1 MTSRSLFFKYMK
13 ENTKQRI
20 WSLALALLLCFFVFP
35 VTTALNI
42 STTFRPENLNS
53 SGLPAEL
60 ALAQAQQDFTRDML
74 RMYSMKGGAL
84 AFMLTMAAVV
94 LAASGFAYLH

>member
-35 VTTALNI
+35 VTTALHI

-53 SGLPAEL
+53 
-60 ALAQAQQDFTRDML
+60 R
-74 RMYSMKGGAL
+74 
-84 AFMLTMAAVV
+84 
-94 LAASGFAYLH
+94 

>member
-20 WSLALALLLCFFVFP
+20 WSLALVLLLCFFVFP

-74 RMYSMKGGAL
+74 RKLG
-84 AFMLTMAAVV
+84 
-94 LAASGFAYLH
+94 HKQER